1 MTTVKQLKEHLA
13 TLDEDAPIAYWLWQ
27 EKNVVAEIN
36 HQKNQCR
43 ETGDTEYE
51 AKLGKL
57 TDGDTE
63 YILSRINECYDE
75 HILYHAV
82 NNVLDRVTSEE
93 VV

>member
-43 ETGDTEYE
+43 ETGDTKYTN
-51 AKLGKL
+51 KLDKL
-57 TDGDTE
+57 TDGDTA
-63 YILSRINECYDE
+63 YILDSINEFYDDNV
-75 HILYHAV
+75 LYWAV
-82 NNVLDRVTSEE
+82 NHCLDKME
-93 VV
+93 V